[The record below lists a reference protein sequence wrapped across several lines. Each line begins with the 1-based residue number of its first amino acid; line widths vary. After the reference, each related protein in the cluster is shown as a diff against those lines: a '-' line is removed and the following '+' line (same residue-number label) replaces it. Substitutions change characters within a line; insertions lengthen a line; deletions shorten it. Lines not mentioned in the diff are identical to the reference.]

1 MLFSCR
7 NEVINLINRNPSNVF
22 NIDQGLPN
30 TTQINRAHSTEYVR
44 EFISL
49 IVGDSLN
56 VWETHALAPNRR
68 FTSRVFVRGVEFT
81 DETIVDFRIEETVN
95 PDDSFM
101 IGSVGATKLE
111 LTLLHTEEKP
121 VDAVENAVIRPEIA
135 LEVDGEFV
143 YLPMGVYYAEKVDKK
158 KGSIKITAFD
168 SMVKFEKP
176 YISHLTYPTNIQS
189 VAEEICS
196 FAGVTLA
203 STLPNIQI
211 NEIIGYTLRQA
222 LSFIASF
229 VGGFARFNRD
239 GELEI
244 KGYDTFIE
252 KVYPSNYFD
261 LQTPENTFSIG
272 RLTCKVGENEEGEI
286 IELTTG
292 TDGNEV
298 YFENPIMTQVQL
310 ERIYSTLRNINY
322 LPYELNWQG
331 DPALQAGDRIR
342 ITDANG
348 VVFESLVMEQQ
359 IKYSGG
365 FSATASAKAK
375 TETAQEFSSTGTL
388 TQKVERQE
396 KEIVYTKKE
405 IKRTAEEIT
414 SDLNTRIGDVNDNID
429 SLLSRAD
436 GVDGT
441 LVTINEEID
450 EINGSLSSTITEISN
465 INGVVSEHTTTLEQ
479 HAGAIAAK
487 AEKTEVYTKTETNGL
502 LDDKVNVTVYNNKMT
517 ALDLTIDGLNTTVSN
532 TVANV
537 DTLTGNVTSALS
549 QIGEL
554 DLRADG
560 FETSI
565 SEITGDLSGVE
576 GRLTSA
582 EGSITALAGEVA
594 LKATQTEVDTIEG
607 RLSTA
612 EGSITT
618 MAGQISSK
626 AEASEVTA
634 LGTQITTVEENID
647 AINGELTNKVS
658 TTDYNGNKI
667 ASLINQSATTIK
679 MQASRI
685 EFNGH
690 VFGDGATF
698 KGVVEG
704 GVLRS
709 SDKPNFYDP
718 SYTDRTEITNGLI
731 TVESRNGDSYK
742 GYVRLH
748 QGLVTISGVSLW
760 TPTGYKTQ
768 TGDIGTYEAGGIKG
782 PGSFHIAASDK
793 IGFGTW
799 LNTNVEIVPHSI
811 NPRFSIFGTSS
822 YDKDIFTV
830 ASDSTGKRVF
840 SQGVYNRTYSN
851 APNLF
856 ITEYGTIGRSTS
868 ATKYKLDIQPLESHE
883 YAERIL
889 QLQPKSWYDK
899 ATVESYS
906 EYLTKNGNV
915 EIDTSQEDIPFIK
928 RHYGLI
934 AEDLVEAGL
943 DDYVVK
949 GSGGEVEGLEYDRL
963 WTLLIPI
970 VKNLK
975 TEIEQLKEKIA

>member
-1 MLFSCR
+1 TLF
-7 NEVINLINRNPSNVF
+7 PY
-22 NIDQGLPN
+22 
-30 TTQINRAHSTEYVR
+30 TT
-44 EFISL
+44 L
-49 IVGDSLN
+49 
-56 VWETHALAPNRR
+56 
-68 FTSRVFVRGVEFT
+68 
-81 DETIVDFRIEETVN
+81 FR
-95 PDDSFM
+95 S
-101 IGSVGATKLE
+101 
-111 LTLLHTEEKP
+111 
-121 VDAVENAVIRPEIA
+121 
-135 LEVDGEFV
+135 
-143 YLPMGVYYAEKVDKK
+143 
-158 KGSIKITAFD
+158 
-168 SMVKFEKP
+168 
-176 YISHLTYPTNIQS
+176 
-189 VAEEICS
+189 
-196 FAGVTLA
+196 
-203 STLPNIQI
+203 
-211 NEIIGYTLRQA
+211 
-222 LSFIASF
+222 
-229 VGGFARFNRD
+229 
-239 GELEI
+239 
-244 KGYDTFIE
+244 YDTFIE
-252 KVYPSNYFD
+252 NVYPSNYFD

-487 AEKTEVYTKTETNGL
+487 AEKEEVYTKTETNGL

-626 AEASEVTA
+626 E
-634 LGTQITTVEENID
+634 
-647 AINGELTNKVS
+647 
-658 TTDYNGNKI
+658 
-667 ASLINQSATTIK
+667 
-679 MQASRI
+679 
-685 EFNGH
+685 
-690 VFGDGATF
+690 
-698 KGVVEG
+698 
-704 GVLRS
+704 
-709 SDKPNFYDP
+709 
-718 SYTDRTEITNGLI
+718 
-731 TVESRNGDSYK
+731 
-742 GYVRLH
+742 
-748 QGLVTISGVSLW
+748 
-760 TPTGYKTQ
+760 
-768 TGDIGTYEAGGIKG
+768 
-782 PGSFHIAASDK
+782 
-793 IGFGTW
+793 
-799 LNTNVEIVPHSI
+799 
-811 NPRFSIFGTSS
+811 
-822 YDKDIFTV
+822 
-830 ASDSTGKRVF
+830 
-840 SQGVYNRTYSN
+840 
-851 APNLF
+851 
-856 ITEYGTIGRSTS
+856 
-868 ATKYKLDIQPLESHE
+868 
-883 YAERIL
+883 
-889 QLQPKSWYDK
+889 
-899 ATVESYS
+899 
-906 EYLTKNGNV
+906 
-915 EIDTSQEDIPFIK
+915 
-928 RHYGLI
+928 
-934 AEDLVEAGL
+934 
-943 DDYVVK
+943 
-949 GSGGEVEGLEYDRL
+949 
-963 WTLLIPI
+963 
-970 VKNLK
+970 
-975 TEIEQLKEKIA
+975 